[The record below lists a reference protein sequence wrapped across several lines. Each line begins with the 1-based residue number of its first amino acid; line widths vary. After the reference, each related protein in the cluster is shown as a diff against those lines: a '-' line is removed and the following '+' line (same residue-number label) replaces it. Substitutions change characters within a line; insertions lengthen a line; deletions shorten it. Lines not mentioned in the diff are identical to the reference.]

1 MKSIIIG
8 GGKVGYY
15 LAKALL
21 ERYYDVL
28 VVEKDKATCQYFAN
42 TLDVTVVMGDGST
55 AAVLKKAGADKCDS
69 VIAVT
74 GEDEVNLVICQIAKK
89 IFEVKKTIAKVN
101 NPKNVETMRLLG
113 VDIAIS
119 GTENIIRQMEREVDN
134 SRIKE
139 LMPINAKTAV
149 FEVIIPENYVYNGKM
164 IADIKLPDG
173 CNIICITRGE
183 EMIIPRGRTKLL
195 SNDELL
201 IVSSISAANEV
212 RKMLKIKN
220 K

>member
-1 MKSIIIG
+1 M
-8 GGKVGYY
+8 
-15 LAKALL
+15 LF
-21 ERYYDVL
+21 R
-28 VVEKDKATCQYFAN
+28 
-42 TLDVTVVMGDGST
+42 ST

-89 IFEVKKTIAKVN
+89 LFDVKKTIAKVN

-119 GTENIIRQMEREVDN
+119 GTENIIKQMEREVDN

-139 LMPINAKTAV
+139 LMPINGKTAV
-149 FEVIIPENYVYNGKM
+149 FEVIIPENYVYHGKI

-173 CNIICITRGE
+173 CNIICITRGDE
-183 EMIIPRGRTKLL
+183 LIIPRGRTKLL

-201 IVSSISAANEV
+201 IVSSVSAANEV